1 MAGASA
7 KSLGSFVP
15 TALKGMTVDIPLA
28 MTEGLRNIP
37 QLHGEEPRDH
47 GPVTDIKSGFAVAGK
62 GFMWGMTEAMS
73 DIVVKP
79 FQGMQQ
85 DGAIGAVKGV
95 GKGMSNMVLKSG
107 HAMFGVLIYPSAGIA
122 KSLHASIH
130 SRTRKSIVKARR
142 GEGAWMLESS
152 QFRNTDRDQVV
163 TGFRGISKGKKR
175 G

>member
-1 MAGASA
+1 
-7 KSLGSFVP
+7 
-15 TALKGMTVDIPLA
+15 
-28 MTEGLRNIP
+28 
-37 QLHGEEPRDH
+37 
-47 GPVTDIKSGFAVAGK
+47 
-62 GFMWGMTEAMS
+62 MWGMTEAMS

-85 DGAIGAVKGV
+85 DGAIGVVKGV
-95 GKGMSNMVLKSG
+95 GKGMLNTVSKSG
-107 HAMFGVLIYPSAGIA
+107 HAMFGVLIYLSVGIM

-130 SRTRKSIVKARR
+130 SRMRKLIVKARR

>member
-1 MAGASA
+1 
-7 KSLGSFVP
+7 
-15 TALKGMTVDIPLA
+15 
-28 MTEGLRNIP
+28 
-37 QLHGEEPRDH
+37 
-47 GPVTDIKSGFAVAGK
+47 
-62 GFMWGMTEAMS
+62 MWGMTEAVS

-95 GKGMSNMVLKSG
+95 GKGMLNMVLKSG
-107 HAMFGVLIYPSAGIA
+107 HAMFGVLIYPSMGIA

-130 SRTRKSIVKARR
+130 SRTRKLIVKACR
-142 GEGAWMLESS
+142 GEGAWMLESG